1 MAKKE
6 KEYIPGG
13 KSEGMD
19 CEAIAKKH
27 GVPVSDIESQRK
39 KGIAIEHEHTQDD
52 NVAGEIAKDHLVE
65 HPYYYD
71 FLEDMEKEME
81 KDYDNEEYGP
91 SHAIEEEE
99 EETEEEEDVKN
110 MSDSE
115 KMARAERIKSARL
128 KKLFG

>member
-1 MAKKE
+1 MAGKE

-13 KSEGMD
+13 KAAGMD
-19 CEAIAKKH
+19 CEDIAKKH
-27 GVPVSDIESQRK
+27 GVPVEDIMEQKK
-39 KGIAIEHEHTQDD
+39 KGIQIEHEHTADD

-71 FLEDMEKEME
+71 FLEDMEKDME

-91 SHAIEEEE
+91 SHGGEEEE
-99 EETEEEEDVKN
+99 EEEEGPEDKK
-110 MSDSE
+110 DAE
-115 KMARAERIKSARL
+115 AIAAKARASKL